1 MNIRQEIEPT
11 PFIFPVRIIHS
22 CEIQIINLILFQ
34 SVSVMVTLYDENS
47 VPIENKMITISGE
60 DYLNWSNDDNWLVDY
75 TLNKLNLIKKI

>member
-1 MNIRQEIEPT
+1 MNIRQEIEPA

-22 CEIQIINLILFQ
+22 CEIQVINLILFQ
-34 SVSVMVTLYDENS
+34 SVSVMVTLYDENCS
-47 VPIENKMITISGE
+47 PIENKMLTISGE